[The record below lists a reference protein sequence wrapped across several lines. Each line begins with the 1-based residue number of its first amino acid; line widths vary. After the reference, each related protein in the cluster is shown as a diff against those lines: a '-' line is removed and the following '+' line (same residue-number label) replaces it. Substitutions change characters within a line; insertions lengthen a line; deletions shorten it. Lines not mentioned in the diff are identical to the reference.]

1 MQEMNFIQHALFSSA
16 YPFSLPHSSTNDR
29 CQYCRRLAVRRL
41 GRRTT
46 DSPKLDEVRRTHAI
60 SALIVYKQTIAIL
73 QVRLSYKITSRIML
87 KLLLSRFACIHHSA
101 QAKSGFSQQTLWPYQ
116 SLLSGSASNNTG
128 TSQRH
133 TMISNNTRTEAAE
146 KQNKIR
152 PSG

>member
-1 MQEMNFIQHALFSSA
+1 MNFVQHALFSSA
-16 YPFSLPHSSTNDR
+16 YPFSLPHSSTDDK
-29 CQYCRRLAVRRL
+29 CQYWRRLAVRRL
-41 GRRTT
+41 GRRTAG
-46 DSPKLDEVRRTHAI
+46 SSKLGKVRRTHAI
-60 SALIVYKQTIAIL
+60 SGFIVYKQMIAIFH
-73 QVRLSYKITSRIML
+73 VRLSYKSTSHIML
-87 KLLLSRFACIHHSA
+87 KLLLSRFACIQHSA

-133 TMISNNTRTEAAE
+133 TMINNNTRTEAAE